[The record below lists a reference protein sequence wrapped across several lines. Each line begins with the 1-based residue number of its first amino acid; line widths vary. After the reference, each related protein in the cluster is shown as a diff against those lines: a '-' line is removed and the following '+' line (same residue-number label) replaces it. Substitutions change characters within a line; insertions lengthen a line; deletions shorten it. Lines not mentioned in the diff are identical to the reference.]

1 MHALLAAAARRGE
14 EEPPEHHFATTRPL
28 SNRTTAGAALG
39 FSDVLWRDILFVVTR
54 TNARPAR
61 MIAAA
66 APNLRHGDWDS
77 RVAVTVPQSGL
88 GPGSARPTS
97 H

>member
-1 MHALLAAAARRGE
+1 VHALLAAAARRGE

-28 SNRTTAGAALG
+28 SNSTTAGAALG

-66 APNLRHGDWDS
+66 AANLQHGDCDS

-88 GPGSARPTS
+88 GPGSARPTF

>member
-39 FSDVLWRDILFVVTR
+39 FSDVLWRDILFVR
-54 TNARPAR
+54 DSDER
-61 MIAAA
+61 AACENDRGGGA
-66 APNLRHGDWDS
+66 ESSLR
-77 RVAVTVPQSGL
+77 
-88 GPGSARPTS
+88 
-97 H
+97 